1 MIRRQLPWIYPH
13 RFNPTG
19 DAAKALELVEKAF
32 NLMPFRADGIGFNRR
47 GRAEV
52 VSDDSA

>member
-19 DAAKALELVEKAF
+19 DAAEALELVEEAF
-32 NLMPFRADGIGFNRR
+32 DLMPFGTDGIGFNRR